1 MTDSQTKQRPPHGG
15 RLEDRVVCISLAS
28 VRLANAG
35 QELDETPTGL
45 ISLALRLTAVR
56 CQGSHTRSWS
66 VAPVRT
72 EHTTTSIK

>member
-45 ISLALRLTAVR
+45 ISLALRLTAVAVKAVTPGPGAWHR
-56 CQGSHTRSWS
+56 
-66 VAPVRT
+66 
-72 EHTTTSIK
+72 